1 MGEDNKATG
10 MVAYMDGQPA
20 GEIPETLPELALAPD
35 AAAEVSPLQAALSS
49 LSTVEIRIDPE
60 AAARL
65 VSSVKEAWQSVLLAF
80 EPVAEA
86 FRAWIRSVA
95 AEVAAHEEME
105 KALRW
110 VSIGNRPL
118 YNRYRHTKKKRT
130 RKKYAKRILA
140 WYREEVLEK

>member
-10 MVAYMDGQPA
+10 MVAYLEGQPV
-20 GEIPETLPELALAPD
+20 GEIPEPLPELAPD

-49 LSTVEIRIDPE
+49 LSTAEIRIDPE

-65 VSSVKEAWQSVLLAF
+65 VSSVKEAWQGILLAF

-86 FRAWIRSVA
+86 FQEWIRSIA
-95 AEVAAHEEME
+95 AEVAAHEEKE

-110 VSIGNRPL
+110 ASIGNRPL

-140 WYREEVLEK
+140 WYREEVL

>member
-10 MVAYMDGQPA
+10 MVAYLEGQPV
-20 GEIPETLPELALAPD
+20 GKIPETLPDLALAPD
-35 AAAEVSPLQAALSS
+35 ATAEVSPLHAALSS
-49 LSTVEIRIDPE
+49 LSTAEIRIDPE

-65 VSSVKEAWQSVLLAF
+65 VSSVKEAWQGILLAF

-86 FRAWIRSVA
+86 FQEWIRSIA
-95 AEVAAHEEME
+95 AEVAAHEEKE

-110 VSIGNRPL
+110 ASIGNRPL

-140 WYREEVLEK
+140 WYREEVL

>member
-1 MGEDNKATG
+1 MGEDNKATS
-10 MVAYMDGQPA
+10 MVAYLDGQPV
-20 GEIPETLPELALAPD
+20 GEIPETLPDLAPAPD
-35 AAAEVSPLQAALSS
+35 AAAEVPPLQAALSS

-60 AAARL
+60 EAARL
-65 VSSVKEAWQSVLLAF
+65 VSSVKEAWQSILLAF

-86 FRAWIRSVA
+86 FRAWIRSIA

-110 VSIGNRPL
+110 ASIGNRPL

-140 WYREEVLEK
+140 WYREEVL